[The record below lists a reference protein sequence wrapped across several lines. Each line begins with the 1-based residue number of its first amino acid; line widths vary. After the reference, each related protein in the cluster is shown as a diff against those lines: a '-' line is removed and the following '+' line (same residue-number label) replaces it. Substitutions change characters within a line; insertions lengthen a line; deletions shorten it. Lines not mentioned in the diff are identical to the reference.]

1 MRASLEKRAAEA
13 ESEEGVPEW
22 LCAAERLLQASM
34 TGETALVA
42 EMGEAANKTIG
53 QEVRRQH
60 SVWRRRAAM
69 AAAKGRAR
77 RAAALLQ
84 QTWRQHA
91 AKLAQAAYDEREAKD
106 RVEKF
111 FAKAI
116 AEEAWQRAMWR
127 RLMRTWRR
135 PREQWRRLLL
145 RRRLEH
151 NDGRRQKRGLRCVKR
166 RSEPSARPGR
176 LELRRGGQQRRRGRR
191 HRTLNGRHLRI
202 RGRRQQRHPHGRQW
216 HCHLH
221 CRQRHCASR
230 HRRQLIC
237 PRRRASFHHGG
248 TRTQRRARCSER
260 GVGECSTRKRRQRQG
275 RRSSPGIGRW
285 LVG

>member
-1 MRASLEKRAAEA
+1 M
-13 ESEEGVPEW
+13 PEW

-34 TGETALVA
+34 TGETALMA
-42 EMGEAANKTIG
+42 EMGEAANKTTG

-116 AEEAWQRAMWR
+116 AEEAWQRAMAEIDEN
-127 RLMRTWRR
+127 MAATKGAA
-135 PREQWRRLLL
+135 ETAAA
-145 RRRLEH
+145 E
-151 NDGRRQKRGLRCVKR
+151 
-166 RSEPSARPGR
+166 EAAR
-176 LELRRGGQQRRRGRR
+176 
-191 HRTLNGRHLRI
+191 
-202 RGRRQQRHPHGRQW
+202 
-216 HCHLH
+216 
-221 CRQRHCASR
+221 A
-230 HRRQLIC
+230 
-237 PRRRASFHHGG
+237 
-248 TRTQRRARCSER
+248 QRRAEAKARLEVREEEER
-260 GVGECSTRKRRQRQG
+260 ANAGLELLDGLVRRPEHDQPQHVVSLPRSRPVDIAGALEAGLGELAQRLARLDAHLQHRSKWNESGHKGRQG
-275 RRSSPGIGRW
+275 AMNAARMQHLLRQHTT
-285 LVG
+285 